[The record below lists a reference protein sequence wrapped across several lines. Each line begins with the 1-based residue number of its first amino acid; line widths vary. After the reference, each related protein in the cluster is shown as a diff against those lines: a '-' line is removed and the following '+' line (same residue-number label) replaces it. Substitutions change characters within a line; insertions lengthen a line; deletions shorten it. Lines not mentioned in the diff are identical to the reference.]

1 MNAYIIAEI
10 VKLPVLQ
17 KIDMSFLWPKEDY
30 SECRH
35 IILPGDRPKGLE
47 RELVFRKPESAF
59 DKGYIKI
66 SRYVNTTQL
75 LELLSDRKIANPFS
89 LIIQLTEISG
99 YVPMDIVKGFF
110 DLHVTMRQMWV
121 SCAFVAVPDFEE
133 NPIVALNEVETL
145 LT

>member
-1 MNAYIIAEI
+1 MNAYLIAEI
-10 VKLPVLQ
+10 DKLPVLQ

-30 SECRH
+30 MECRH

-47 RELVFRKPESAF
+47 RELVFRKPKLAF
-59 DKGYIKI
+59 DRGYIKI

-75 LELLSDRKIANPFS
+75 LKLLSDREIVTPFN
-89 LIIQLTEISG
+89 LTEIDG

-110 DLHVTMRQMWV
+110 DLNVTMRQMWA
-121 SCAFVAVPDFEE
+121 SCAFVVVPDLEE
-133 NPIVALNEVETL
+133 NPIVALNEVETM